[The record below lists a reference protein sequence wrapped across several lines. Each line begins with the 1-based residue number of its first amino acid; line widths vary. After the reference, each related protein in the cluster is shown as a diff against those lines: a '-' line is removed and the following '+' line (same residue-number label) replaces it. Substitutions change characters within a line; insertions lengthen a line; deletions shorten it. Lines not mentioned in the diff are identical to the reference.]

1 MFLEKNRHKILI
13 VKCFRFIYNLIN
25 MEVSRARNDTIL
37 GRLRTLASCVFIFLG
52 SFLVTYMIESYTN
65 PVGDTNAANFGDTIF
80 KTDGA
85 DGLIL
90 TLSDD
95 STAVNVKTNAAAGY
109 KLQVESASTASTIKT
124 TNGVSLDDI
133 EVKITSDNAENNEV
147 NTILITAVP
156 NSIGE

>member
-65 PVGDTNAANFGDTIF
+65 PVGDTNAANFGDIIF
-80 KTDGA
+80 NTDGA
-85 DGLIL
+85 DGLIM
-90 TLSDD
+90 TLNDD
-95 STAVNVKTNAAAGY
+95 STAVNVKTNSTAGY
-109 KLQVESASTASTIKT
+109 KLQVESSSEKATLKT
-124 TNGVSLDDI
+124 TSKVSLDDI
-133 EVKITSDNAENNEV
+133 DIKITTEANTGD
-147 NTILITAVP
+147 TILITAIT
-156 NSIGE
+156 NSVGE